1 MNCFLIHVAGAGS
14 TPEYSSS
21 NLTLPTSYRQFFR
34 ILQNRRS
41 NLVRSQTNSSKLSQ
55 MKLRKTGE
63 TVVKLSTG
71 FFRPVNTQYE
81 TMHARSHNVILCR
94 WTGDVGINRRYVDPV
109 LQIEEYLETVGVDKD
124 QVGLVIGP
132 RLTAENEAIQLEV
145 NLRVLNDEEA
155 VYATDGV
162 YTSDNNWEKYLDEV
176 YPRLIDRFEQQ
187 FPESQLQYYEPE
199 FEL

>member
-1 MNCFLIHVAGAGS
+1 
-14 TPEYSSS
+14 
-21 NLTLPTSYRQFFR
+21 
-34 ILQNRRS
+34 
-41 NLVRSQTNSSKLSQ
+41 
-55 MKLRKTGE
+55 
-63 TVVKLSTG
+63 
-71 FFRPVNTQYE
+71 
-81 TMHARSHNVILCR
+81 LCR

-176 YPRLIDRFEQQ
+176 YPRLINRFEQK